1 MTPVGK
7 NDMHP
12 SFTETTRS
20 IDNNTAVEK
29 NDMHPPF
36 LDTKRSIDNNTPVE
50 NNNIHL
56 PFPDT
61 KRCGK
66 EKYART
72 FSRLSGRASETATVP
87 IAAECSTS
95 KVGPYAGNTP
105 YIHIYIYIYIYAFVL
120 YI

>member
-1 MTPVGK
+1 MTSVGK

-36 LDTKRSIDNNTPVE
+36 LDTKRSIDNNTAVE

-66 EKYART
+66 ENICTHLLEAEWAR
-72 FSRLSGRASETATVP
+72 LGDHDRADRRR
-87 IAAECSTS
+87 
-95 KVGPYAGNTP
+95 
-105 YIHIYIYIYIYAFVL
+105 VL
-120 YI
+120 YE